1 MYLSIFFIWTIEFK
15 LLVNRV
21 ILCNN
26 LLNLYLL
33 AFLFVIKVITYI
45 FKLLNLIKIQILTA
59 LIKKITKKVFKN
71 QLKNTF

>member
-59 LIKKITKKVFKN
+59 LIKKITKRVFKN